1 MMLVVAPLLPRISLS
16 PNPTVRQVEQ
26 EPAMVIVH
34 TYYFRKYLIF
44 ARAFCDM
51 YEFTKF
57 DQNDQYACASIDLSR
72 LFVSTCSL
80 SVFIQ

>member
-1 MMLVVAPLLPRISLS
+1 
-16 PNPTVRQVEQ
+16 
-26 EPAMVIVH
+26 MVIVH